1 MSAITAKASRKMK
14 KYAVLTREPRS
25 FLGSFDFSW
34 EQRKLGDIADIVG
47 GGTPSTGNQSYWDGD
62 IDWYAPAEIADQ
74 IYANSS
80 QKKITGLGYENSSA
94 KMLPPGT
101 VLFTSRAGIGKTAI
115 LTRKGCTN
123 QGFQSIV
130 PHRGELD
137 SYFIFSRTEE
147 LKRYGELVG
156 AGSTFVEV
164 SGKQMAVMELMMP
177 PTMREQQTIGG
188 FFQQLDHLITLHQRK
203 CANLCSPSQVV
214 FSLLF
219 ATSTF
224 SWEQRKAIDIADY
237 SKGNGYSKGD
247 LTDAGTPI
255 ILYGRLYT
263 KYQFAISEVDT
274 FAVPRNGAVYSQGN
288 EVIVPASGETAED
301 IARAS
306 AVEKSGVLLGGD
318 LNILRP
324 FDFINPLFLAL
335 AISNGEPQK
344 ELAKKAQGKSV
355 VHIHN
360 TDIQEVTIA
369 YPSRTEQDRIVSV
382 FRQLDNLITLHQR
395 ECISFTGRADR
406 LILTANKK
414 RTTSSWE
421 QRKLGDVVQ
430 ITMGQSPDGSTY
442 SDEPSD
448 YILVQGNAD
457 LQNGWVCP
465 RIWTT
470 QITKKADA
478 GDLIMSVR
486 APAGAMGK
494 TAYNAVIGRG
504 VAAIKGNEFIYQLL
518 VKMDMDG
525 FWKTLSCGSTFESLN
540 SDNIK
545 NAEVKVPT
553 TAEQVQIGDFFR
565 HLDNLIT
572 LHQRKP
578 FLMKWRTSDANRNQ
592 TNRLVL

>member
-14 KYAVLTREPRS
+14 KYAVLTREPRC

-203 CANLCSPSQVV
+203 CV
-214 FSLLF
+214 FLF
-219 ATSTF
+219 GFFQAFISMIFTASTF
-224 SWEQRKAIDIADY
+224 SWEQRKFSDITFPAGEKNKDNLPLESYSITNEHGFVPQDEKFENGGTMREADKRMY
-237 SKGNGYSKGD
+237 YIVSPNSFAYNPARINVGSIGYQNIGKNVIVSS
-247 LTDAGTPI
+247 
-255 ILYGRLYT
+255 LYEVFKTSEDVDDRLLWHWFKSSDFQKLIMQLQEGGVRLYFYYD
-263 KYQFAISEVDT
+263 KLCMGEVSLPSLDEQRKIGKLFDT
-274 FAVPRNGAVYSQGN
+274 
-288 EVIVPASGETAED
+288 
-301 IARAS
+301 
-306 AVEKSGVLLGGD
+306 
-318 LNILRP
+318 
-324 FDFINPLFLAL
+324 
-335 AISNGEPQK
+335 
-344 ELAKKAQGKSV
+344 
-355 VHIHN
+355 
-360 TDIQEVTIA
+360 
-369 YPSRTEQDRIVSV
+369 
-382 FRQLDNLITLHQR
+382 LDNLITLHQR
-395 ECISFTGRADR
+395 ECISFTARAGR
-406 LILTANKK
+406 LILNANKK
-414 RTTSSWE
+414 RNTSSWE

-518 VKMDMDG
+518 VKMDADG

-545 NAEVKVPT
+545 NAEVKIPT
-553 TAEQVQIGDFFR
+553 TAEQIKIGGYFQQ
-565 HLDNLIT
+565 LDNLIT

>member
-1 MSAITAKASRKMK
+1 M
-14 KYAVLTREPRS
+14 READKRMYYIVSPNS
-25 FLGSFDFSW
+25 FAYNPARINVGSIGYQNIGKNVIVSSLYEVFKTSEDVDDRLLWHWFKSSDFQKLIMQLQEGGVRLYFYYDKLCMGEVSLPSLD
-34 EQRKLGDIADIVG
+34 EQRK
-47 GGTPSTGNQSYWDGD
+47 
-62 IDWYAPAEIADQ
+62 
-74 IYANSS
+74 
-80 QKKITGLGYENSSA
+80 
-94 KMLPPGT
+94 
-101 VLFTSRAGIGKTAI
+101 IGKLFDT
-115 LTRKGCTN
+115 
-123 QGFQSIV
+123 
-130 PHRGELD
+130 LD
-137 SYFIFSRTEE
+137 N
-147 LKRYGELVG
+147 
-156 AGSTFVEV
+156 
-164 SGKQMAVMELMMP
+164 
-177 PTMREQQTIGG
+177 
-188 FFQQLDHLITLHQRK
+188 LITLHQRK

-224 SWEQRKAIDIADY
+224 SWEQRKLGEVIRLNGRIGFRGYTEKDIVSKDDGGVLTFSPTNIVDNKLTTNCKNTYITRFKYDESPEIKIHNGDILFVKTGSTLGKSALVTGLSEDATLNPQVVVMRTNNLNVEFLAAMLVTNAI
-237 SKGNGYSKGD
+237 
-247 LTDAGTPI
+247 
-255 ILYGRLYT
+255 
-263 KYQFAISEVDT
+263 ISQVNSAKIGG
-274 FAVPRNGAVYSQGN
+274 AVPTLT
-288 EVIVPASGETAED
+288 ETRIKDFDVAIPVSEAE
-301 IARAS
+301 
-306 AVEKSGVLLGGD
+306 
-318 LNILRP
+318 
-324 FDFINPLFLAL
+324 
-335 AISNGEPQK
+335 K
-344 ELAKKAQGKSV
+344 EQIGQFFS
-355 VHIHN
+355 
-360 TDIQEVTIA
+360 
-369 YPSRTEQDRIVSV
+369 
-382 FRQLDNLITLHQR
+382 QLDNLITLHQR

-518 VKMDMDG
+518 VKMDADG

-545 NAEVKVPT
+545 NAEVKIPT
-553 TAEQVQIGDFFR
+553 TAEQIKIGGYFQQ
-565 HLDNLIT
+565 LDNLIT